1 MIARLLT
8 NPVPQSLRSDFFN
21 ELSFTFFIDFLFI
34 FGSVGL
40 PNPSIFTKPFVVLD

>member
-21 ELSFTFFIDFLFI
+21 ELSFTFFIDFLFFLVRLGCQI
-34 FGSVGL
+34 PLFL
-40 PNPSIFTKPFVVLD
+40 PNLL